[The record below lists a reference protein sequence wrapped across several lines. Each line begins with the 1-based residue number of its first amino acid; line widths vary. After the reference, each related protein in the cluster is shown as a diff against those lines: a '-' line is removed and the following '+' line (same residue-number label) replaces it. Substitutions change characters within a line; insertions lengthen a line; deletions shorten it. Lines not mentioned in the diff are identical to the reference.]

1 MTELKV
7 LTAHDFNRKVFTIA
21 ELKNLLN
28 QFDDSDK
35 VEFLLCADATWS
47 GVEGDLSVDVNNETV
62 LRVDL

>member
-7 LTAHDFNRKVFTIA
+7 LTAHDLNRKAFTVA

-35 VEFLLCADATWS
+35 VEFLLWADATWN

-62 LRVDL
+62 LRVDF